1 MNDILASAITTAIIT
16 PVGDRVRLAVRIFRF
31 AVAVN
36 LALTIYSLVSAFT
49 GFGNR
54 IAGQYLFNSQAVGRF
69 LFSLI
74 VFNGIWAVIW
84 YGVKNLLLAKFVGMS
99 RDDRRLVF
107 SSRMSEPFDLQG
119 LLARYPERRIRITDM
134 IGRRGRFITLA
145 MAIFYFLYVNISATH
160 SENFASAFGP
170 QTVFD
175 AVLTNW
181 LFIALYY
188 VNGFLGA
195 VFYGAQ
201 TRVMDGMLGR
211 ANCLLILTF
220 WALFKFVLIPIGGQL
235 QGLYAPEHFALL
247 FAFIWGTYLVVDTLA
262 EVGGSLYGTMKIKG
276 ARSRRREPQVDCRHR
291 DRARRWHRVRCG
303 ARASQSPAWP
313 VHRTRCHGGG
323 DELAARALFTAR
335 HRRLHDG
342 DGQCTR
348 VLGVRPV
355 GYELGRISSRRGHQ

>member
-16 PVGDRVRLAVRIFRF
+16 PVGDRERLAVRIFRF

-36 LALTIYSLVSAFT
+36 LALTVFALVAAFT

-54 IAGQYLFNSQAVGRF
+54 IAGQYLFNSEAAGRF

-74 VFNGIWAVIW
+74 VFNGIWALIW
-84 YGVKNLLLAKFVGMS
+84 FGVKNLLLAKFVGMS

-107 SSRMSEPFDLQG
+107 SSRMSQPFNLAG

-145 MAIFYFLYVNISATH
+145 MAGFYFLYADIAAKH
-160 SENFASAFGP
+160 SDNFASAFGP

-175 AVLTNW
+175 AMLTNW

-220 WALFKFVLIPIGGQL
+220 WALFKFALIPIGGQL
-235 QGLYAPEHFALL
+235 QVLYAPEHFALL
-247 FAFIWGTYLVVDTLA
+247 FAFIWGTYLVVDTLS
-262 EVGGSLYGTMKIKG
+262 EVGGSLYGTMKIK
-276 ARSRRREPQVDCRHR
+276 
-291 DRARRWHRVRCG
+291 VRG
-303 ARASQSPAWP
+303 VGDVNRKSIAGTVTGLVGGIVFGVGIVLLNHLPGPFIALAVTVAVTSSLLELYSPRGTDDFTMA
-313 VHRTRCHGGG
+313 TGN
-323 DELAARALFTAR
+323 ALVCWAFGLWVM
-335 HRRLHDG
+335 H
-342 DGQCTR
+342 
-348 VLGVRPV
+348 
-355 GYELGRISSRRGHQ
+355 